1 MANNEV
7 KRTGAIRCQIR
18 AAGNLN
24 GSPHKPAQNLPR
36 YPRNRKR
43 ARKCWWRAGRSAMPR
58 RKKKQEETV
67 PPITEQWQERGHQML
82 YQAIYSVRFVAR
94 AERAPLNRAR
104 V

>member
-1 MANNEV
+1 
-7 KRTGAIRCQIR
+7 
-18 AAGNLN
+18 
-24 GSPHKPAQNLPR
+24 
-36 YPRNRKR
+36 
-43 ARKCWWRAGRSAMPR
+43 MPR

-67 PPITEQWQERGHQML
+67 LPITEQWQERGHQML